1 MKHILYLFCAS
12 ILLLAACQSN
22 SKEEGDFLSRA
33 EKTESGMRYFFH
45 KRDTTAR
52 KVQVGDY
59 ISYHNVI
66 ATESDSIIAD
76 TRLQNPL
83 PQKEKVYPISQKG
96 YIDEMLP
103 MLHKGDSV
111 SIWVSTDSLAQ
122 RNGGQLPPYLRK
134 GSWVK
139 FVLHIIDVQTEE
151 EMQQEFMGM
160 QKKQEEEF
168 EQRKGEEQ
176 KLIKEYIEKNK
187 LEAKSTA
194 SGLHYVITKASTG
207 ASPKANDS
215 VSVHYVGKL
224 LDGKE
229 FDNSLKRGEPIEF
242 TLGQGMV
249 IPGWDE
255 GIALLKKGEKA
266 LLIIPSG
273 LAYGPRGAGDMI
285 PPNSI
290 LLFEVELVDFK

>member
-1 MKHILYLFCAS
+1 MKHLFYSLCICS
-12 ILLLAACQSN
+12 LLAACQSKT
-22 SKEEGDFLSRA
+22 KEEGNFFGRA
-33 EKTESGMRYFFH
+33 EKTESGLRFFFH
-45 KRDTTAR
+45 KRDTKAR
-52 KVQVGDY
+52 KVEVGDY
-59 ISYHNVI
+59 ISYHNII

-76 TRLQNPL
+76 TRLQNPQ
-83 PQKEKVYPISQKG
+83 PQKEKVYPITQKG
-96 YIDEMLP
+96 FIDEILP

-111 SIWVSTDSLAQ
+111 SVWVAADSIAS
-122 RNGGQLPPYLRK
+122 RNNGNLPPYLRK

-139 FVLHIIDVQTEE
+139 FVLNIIDVQTEE
-151 EMQQEFMGM
+151 EMQKEFMGQ

-168 EQRKGEEQ
+168 EKRKADEQ
-176 KLIKEYIEKNK
+176 SIIKDYITKNK
-187 LEAKSTA
+187 LEAKATA
-194 SGLHYVITKASTG
+194 SGLHYVITKSTNG
-207 ASPKANDS
+207 ASPKVSDS

-229 FDNSLKRGEPIEF
+229 FDSSLKRGEPFEF
-242 TLGQGMV
+242 PLGQGMV

-255 GIALLKKGEKA
+255 GFALLKKGEKA
-266 LLIIPSG
+266 LFIIPSG